1 MTCYPSYKR
10 QYAHIV
16 PFSDDLDAKIR
27 VRGFTLIE
35 IMIVISIIG
44 TLSAIA
50 TPNYLKY
57 MNKGRIALAISDI
70 RLIEKQIMG
79 YWIDTGELPDSLSD
93 LPNGNPTDPWGK
105 PYQYL
110 KIDGV
115 TDRAGDNPSDDLKPI
130 DGVNPSDRRPT
141 AENNPSD
148 SHPDAEDN
156 PSDSIDAG
164 VLGKMRRDHFMV
176 PVNTDFDLYSLG
188 KDGKSV
194 SPFTAAASQD
204 DIVRAN
210 NGGYVGI
217 VSEY

>member
-1 MTCYPSYKR
+1 MNSYPLYNCHG
-10 QYAHIV
+10 AHLV
-16 PFSDDLDAKIR
+16 RFFYSSDRKIG

-35 IMIVISIIG
+35 IMIVMAIIG

-50 TPNYLKY
+50 APNYLKY
-57 MNKGRIALAISDI
+57 KNKGKIALAMTDI
-70 RLIEKQIMG
+70 RIIEKEIMC

-93 LPNGNPTDPWGK
+93 LTNGTLTDPWGN

-110 KIDGV
+110 KIDGI
-115 TDRAGDNPSDDLKPI
+115 TAGI
-130 DGVNPSDRRPT
+130 V
-141 AENNPSD
+141 
-148 SHPDAEDN
+148 DN
-156 PSDSIDAG
+156 PSDSTPSADDNPSDSRPTADDNPSDSVNPG
-164 VLGKMRRDHFMV
+164 VLGQMRRDHFLV

-188 KDGKSV
+188 KDGRSQ

-210 NGGYVGI
+210 NGLYVGL